1 MINEYML
8 ANNSRKSMYRSS
20 REKESHFFS
29 MKTMNFGSMSM
40 TKERNFIC
48 IMIFGRTFHSFTI
61 LCQMNILLM
70 LQLRKNQ
77 KYNMKTAAISH
88 TIILVGTIISFDI
101 KFDILTYNHFQ
112 YLISELS
119 ISLKLSDCLRNSF
132 RDKVNSQKISCTL
145 PWIMS
150 MSDKIN
156 SSKLPTCQTKKEFG
170 RVSTIGHEFSKQLAK
185 YNNSR
190 CSGEQK

>member
-1 MINEYML
+1 
-8 ANNSRKSMYRSS
+8 
-20 REKESHFFS
+20 
-29 MKTMNFGSMSM
+29 MKLF
-40 TKERNFIC
+40 K
-48 IMIFGRTFHSFTI
+48 
-61 LCQMNILLM
+61 
-70 LQLRKNQ
+70 
-77 KYNMKTAAISH
+77 
-88 TIILVGTIISFDI
+88 
-101 KFDILTYNHFQ
+101 
-112 YLISELS
+112 LS
-119 ISLKLSDCLRNSF
+119 ISWQLSDCLRNSF

-190 CSGEQK
+190 CSGE